1 MKQTKFILAGAVAAL
16 TLSSCS
22 NNLDDNSSWGSDS
35 QNVKFSSYIEGQK
48 TVKASGTTWTT
59 GDKVGIF
66 MKKAGAAS
74 ALQLP
79 PTSSLSLTTVATSP
93 LPLPTRPSFT
103 QKAPSTSLPT
113 ILTLPA

>member
-48 TVKASGTTWTT
+48 
-59 GDKVGIF
+59 
-66 MKKAGAAS
+66 
-74 ALQLP
+74 
-79 PTSSLSLTTVATSP
+79 LTTVATSP

-103 QKAPSTSLPT
+103 QKALLTSLLT

>member
-48 TVKASGTTWTT
+48 TAKAR
-59 GDKVGIF
+59 
-66 MKKAGAAS
+66 
-74 ALQLP
+74 Q
-79 PTSSLSLTTVATSP
+79 
-93 LPLPTRPSFT
+93 
-103 QKAPSTSLPT
+103 
-113 ILTLPA
+113 